1 MTKYYSNKRFFMKLG
16 IIGLGV
22 VGGANSAGFTLLGHE
37 VLQHDTMWND
47 STIHD
52 VIDAEVVFLCLP
64 SPQSDDGSCDTSII
78 ESVIQDLDNENYNGI
93 VCIRSTVEPGFTER
107 MMDKFPTT
115 TICCSPEFLRERA
128 AADDFI
134 NHHELLAV
142 GTDDPYVF
150 EKIVEAHG
158 NLPNNVKQLSPTEAE
173 LLKYF
178 NNSYA
183 ALRIVFAN
191 VFYELCEGL
200 ECDYSKVKDAYVK
213 TGKTANMYLDVNKRL
228 RGYGGMCLPKD
239 VAALAHSL
247 KENGF
252 NFDLIESIKQDNE
265 KFKTTTFSGMR
276 K

>member
-1 MTKYYSNKRFFMKLG
+1 MKLG

-37 VLQHDTMWND
+37 VLQHDTKWDD
-47 STIHD
+47 STIQD
-52 VIDAEVVFLCLP
+52 VIDEEVVFLCLP
-64 SPQSDDGSCDTSII
+64 SPQNDNGSCNTSII
-78 ESVIQDLDNENYNGI
+78 EGVISKLSNENYSGI

-107 MMDKFPTT
+107 MIDKFPTT

-150 EKIVEAHG
+150 EKIVNAHG
-158 NLPNNVKQLSPTEAE
+158 HLPKNIKQLSPTEAE

-191 VFYELCEGL
+191 IFFELCEKL
-200 ECDYSKVKDAYVK
+200 EGDYSKVKDAYVA

-239 VAALAHSL
+239 VAALVHSL
-247 KENGF
+247 NENGLD
-252 NFDLIESIKQDNE
+252 FDLINSVKQDNE
-265 KFKTTTFSGMR
+265 KFKLTTFSGMR